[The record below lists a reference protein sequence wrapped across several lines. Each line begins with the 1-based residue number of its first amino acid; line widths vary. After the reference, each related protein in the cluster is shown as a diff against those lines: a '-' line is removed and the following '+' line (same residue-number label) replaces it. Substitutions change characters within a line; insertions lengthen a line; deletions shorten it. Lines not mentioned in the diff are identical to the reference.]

1 MSHDQSNQ
9 EEKIPQVNKA
19 DGNVTGAKQ
28 EEATEDRRKML
39 QGAAALAAGAIGAGV
54 VTDAAHA
61 GVRRERPTMRPSAG
75 ANAARLKAVKVRD
88 LLAPVR
94 QVSQMPNMQGMNA
107 NELINS
113 ISEYIQPMLDRGGM
127 TSINIEAVGTNVTVN

>member
-1 MSHDQSNQ
+1 MSHDHNNQ
-9 EEKIPQVNKA
+9 EEKIPRENKA
-19 DGNVTGAKQ
+19 GGNVAPAKQ
-28 EEATEDRRKML
+28 KGATEDRRKML

-61 GVRRERPTMRPSAG
+61 GVRREQAVIRPTAAVG
-75 ANAARLKAVKVRD
+75 ASLKGVKVRE

-127 TSINIEAVGTNVTVN
+127 TSINIEAVGTNVTID

>member
-9 EEKIPQVNKA
+9 EENIPQENKA
-19 DGNVTGAKQ
+19 GGNVTPDKQ
-28 EEATEDRRKML
+28 EGATEDRRKML

-61 GVRRERPTMRPSAG
+61 GVRRQQSVARPMASAG
-75 ANAARLKAVKVRD
+75 AARLKGVKVRD

-94 QVSQMPNMQGMNA
+94 QVSKMPNMQGMNA

-113 ISEYIQPMLDRGGM
+113 ISEYVQPMLDRGGM
-127 TSINIEAVGTNVTVN
+127 TSINVEAVGTNVTVN